1 MRERERI
8 NTLYKSLLIKLVQKR
23 EVAGLTQYEVSNIL
37 GLTESGY
44 FKVEKGKTKLDLER
58 LLLILNAL
66 KVSPEE
72 FFKGV
77 K

>member
-1 MRERERI
+1 LRERERI

-66 KVSPEE
+66 NVSPEE